1 MSEINDSILLNS
13 FHRYKLCKKIGNGK
27 FGKVYLGYNLQNNKE
42 VAIKTENFKSNC
54 ITLKNEAKILRYLSD
69 NKCRE
74 IPNIYWYGKIENN
87 LILIMSKYDCTLYEY
102 IKNNNINLH
111 SANAVMVKMINI
123 LEEVHKLFVV
133 HRDIKPHHFMIKN
146 NHLVLIDFGI
156 STFYVNDEHEHI
168 ENNMKSDIIGSPN
181 YVSIFV
187 HQGNTY
193 SRRDDLLSIAY
204 IYFFMFKFE
213 LPWENTNIKYST
225 NENIDSI
232 LHPKNKY
239 IENFKDL
246 SNFSPLANSINSNY
260 GTFLDKIYNLQFYEE
275 PNYIE
280 YLALFYY

>member
-27 FGKVYLGYNLQNNKE
+27 FGQVYLGYNLQNNKE
-42 VAIKTENFKSNC
+42 VALKTEKFKSNY

-74 IPNIYWYGKIENN
+74 IPNLYWYGKIENN
-87 LILIMSKYDCTLYEY
+87 LILIMSKYDCTLYDY
-102 IKNNNINLH
+102 INNTNINLI

-123 LEEVHKLFVV
+123 LEEIHKLFVV

-156 STFYVNDEHEHI
+156 STFYVNHQEEHI
-168 ENNMKSDIIGSPN
+168 KNNMKSDIIGSPN

-193 SRRDDLLSIAY
+193 SRRDDLLSISY
-204 IYFFMFKFE
+204 IYFFMFNLK
-213 LPWENTNIKYST
+213 LPWENIDINYST

-239 IENFKDL
+239 IENLKNL
-246 SNFSPLANSINSNY
+246 PNFSTLANSINSNY
-260 GTFLDKIYNLQFYEE
+260 GTFLDKIYDLQFDEE